1 VNEGLTVEAL
11 ANTGTVTPSMS
22 ESLQRAAER
31 AINRRLRAAGATVEV
46 PRTQPLG
53 A

>member
-1 VNEGLTVEAL
+1 
-11 ANTGTVTPSMS
+11 MS

-31 AINRRLRAAGATVEV
+31 AMNRRMAKQGAGVTV